1 MVKRV
6 TCSRVVVISLLTSA
20 IIGFGAESSRAD
32 AAKGK
37 GVFEA
42 KKCGGDCHVT
52 QGPATEKTFADQLK
66 KKGPEGWHAGNKLK
80 KEWMEK
86 WLQDP
91 VVTRPLEYNSRE
103 KKSSGIHPKLSKA
116 EAGEVA
122 EY

>member
-6 TCSRVVVISLLTSA
+6 TSSRVVIVSLLTSA

-37 GVFEA
+37 GGFET

-66 KKGPEGWHAGNKLK
+66 KKGPELWYAGNKLK

-91 VVTRPLEYNSRE
+91 AVIRPLGDNFIE
-103 KKSSGIHPKLSKA
+103 KKKSGRHQKLA
-116 EAGEVA
+116 
-122 EY
+122 